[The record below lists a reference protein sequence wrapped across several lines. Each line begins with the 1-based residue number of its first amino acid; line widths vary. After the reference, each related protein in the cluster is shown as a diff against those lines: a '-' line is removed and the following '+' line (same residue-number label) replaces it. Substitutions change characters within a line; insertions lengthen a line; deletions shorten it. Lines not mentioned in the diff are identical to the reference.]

1 MKKELE
7 LHDFLKNLVNNP
19 DYKKIKMNITSIDK
33 FLDSCKEE
41 SIDLGEKALVE
52 AKYLQQKLLAERNLR

>member
-7 LHDFLKNLVNNP
+7 LHDFLKNLVHNS

-41 SIDLGEKALVE
+41 LIDLGEKAVNE
-52 AKYLQQKLLAERNLR
+52 AKYLQEKLLAERNLR